1 MSTFTKV
8 CTGKA
13 ESKSSFGS
21 HVSSP
26 TMRITK
32 EVPGSLAQL
41 FGKKKKKKK
50 AKLEHYENVSKKQV
64 TGEMRS

>member
-1 MSTFTKV
+1 MSTLRKV

-13 ESKSSFGS
+13 ESKSSFS
-21 HVSSP
+21 SRVSSP

-32 EVPGSLAQL
+32 EVPGFLAQL
-41 FGKKKKKKK
+41 FGGEKKK

-64 TGEMRS
+64 TGEMSC

>member
-1 MSTFTKV
+1 MLTFTKV

-41 FGKKKKKKK
+41 FGKKKKKK

>member
-41 FGKKKKKKK
+41 FGKKKK

-64 TGEMRS
+64 TGEMKS

>member
-41 FGKKKKKKK
+41 FGEKKKK